1 MLHNLRRIPF
11 FSKLPDTELQAISE
25 HLLRERYLKGQVIFN
40 EGEEGDALY
49 LIESGQVQVVTG
61 SPSEEKILAYLGP
74 GNFFGELALLLDEP
88 RSATVRVVI
97 DVEVWVLRKQD
108 LEVLLEDHPIIALQM
123 SRELSRRL
131 VKTSH
136 MPTRPEEYNLVAV
149 VGSNAGELALSMARQ
164 TGQRVVLYDIGGLIA
179 TRAQANATR
188 AAGIAVL
195 DSQATG
201 YLRRG
206 GLAETLGHLAEE
218 FDWVLMCGSLQRPEI
233 TAKAME
239 LADVSVL
246 LDCAP
251 EPWMVQSS
259 RGRLWQSATDQNS
272 LDRLARRI
280 SRRTVGLALSSGGAR
295 GIAHV
300 GVLRVLEE
308 ARVPIDMIAGTS
320 AGSLFGSLY
329 AAGLGLAQIADFAL
343 RLPQTISLRGGLWDF
358 QIPPRSGL
366 IWGRRTAQYINQALG
381 SRRFE
386 DLRIP
391 MYVVAADIL
400 SGKEVVFEAGPV
412 APAVRASIS
421 MIGIFA
427 PARVGDHLLVDGGA
441 INPLPASVLAQRG
454 ASIIIGCSVIAGF
467 AEEAQLKGTSSGRD
481 LNFFH
486 VINRQKALMEREII
500 RTRIDPVTVLIRPR
514 IETYTTMDYDKA
526 AELIRI
532 GEEAAQEALP
542 KIQAL
547 VASQAPS
554 R

>member
-1 MLHNLRRIPF
+1 
-11 FSKLPDTELQAISE
+11 
-25 HLLRERYLKGQVIFN
+25 
-40 EGEEGDALY
+40 
-49 LIESGQVQVVTG
+49 
-61 SPSEEKILAYLGP
+61 
-74 GNFFGELALLLDEP
+74 
-88 RSATVRVVI
+88 
-97 DVEVWVLRKQD
+97 
-108 LEVLLEDHPIIALQM
+108 
-123 SRELSRRL
+123 
-131 VKTSH
+131 
-136 MPTRPEEYNLVAV
+136 
-149 VGSNAGELALSMARQ
+149 
-164 TGQRVVLYDIGGLIA
+164 
-179 TRAQANATR
+179 
-188 AAGIAVL
+188 
-195 DSQATG
+195 
-201 YLRRG
+201 
-206 GLAETLGHLAEE
+206 
-218 FDWVLMCGSLQRPEI
+218 
-233 TAKAME
+233 
-239 LADVSVL
+239 
-246 LDCAP
+246 
-251 EPWMVQSS
+251 
-259 RGRLWQSATDQNS
+259 
-272 LDRLARRI
+272 
-280 SRRTVGLALSSGGAR
+280 
-295 GIAHV
+295 
-300 GVLRVLEE
+300 
-308 ARVPIDMIAGTS
+308 
-320 AGSLFGSLY
+320 
-329 AAGLGLAQIADFAL
+329 LAQIADFAL

-400 SGKEVVFEAGPV
+400 SGKEVVFETGPV

-467 AEEAQLKGTSSGRD
+467 AEEAQLKGTTSGRD